1 MHCAAVISIGSFILP
16 QIENLA
22 TPLHFFKTWRRS
34 TRYMYSS
41 VASTQPTWILLIQC
55 SAFFKYKIC
64 DCYSG
69 SIRWGWSQTAQ
80 TQQRGYDPTFSVEI
94 TIYLLIKAFR
104 TYVRPILEYSRP
116 VWSPHTI
123 GMINSIE
130 WVQRRFTKKLVGMP
144 SLTYDERCASLRLDR
159 LELRRLHSDLF
170 NLF

>member
-1 MHCAAVISIGSFILP
+1 MHCAAVISRLFYITPNWKSGYAAALF
-16 QIENLA
+16 QNVA
-22 TPLHFFKTWRRS
+22 PLHSLYVQLRCFNSAYLNFT
-34 TRYMYSS
+34 YSMFC
-41 VASTQPTWILLIQC
+41 IFL
-55 SAFFKYKIC
+55 YKIC